1 MNLILCSI
9 DTGKVSMSLSDKY
22 IIVTCSSCVPGITV
36 YTTGPR
42 IL

>member
-1 MNLILCSI
+1 MNLMLCLI
-9 DTGKVSMSLSDKY
+9 DTGKVSMSLTNKF

-42 IL
+42 I